1 MKKILA
7 LFTLAAVCLLSGCS
21 YTAQIS
27 ENDERLCVCA
37 GTEYGDQY
45 SMLGAWAAVY
55 KGKYD
60 IIEVP
65 EELNI
70 GNIVTPVGK
79 DNFVVARRTDKGGEY
94 GIYSLNGEY
103 RTILL
108 QRYTDNTENTASF
121 IITCNEEY
129 ALYYTANINE
139 YGAILLSDVEL
150 HLLKLDDLTDKR
162 IRILDSDQFS
172 GRAIICD
179 NAVYFEQHIS
189 ADGIDAYEGKYSKY
203 AIIRYDIEKG
213 ELEKYCVN
221 AGRPAIYK
229 DKLAFLIGDGKLVSC
244 VEPLFEPAEH
254 GLDMDAF
261 SLSPSGEMAYSY
273 YKSNDDGYSGYD
285 VMGYIKDGKPFDILA
300 IGSVFGIKDIYFSD
314 GCAVWSNFDGYYD
327 ANLQTLPMFYSK
339 KLNSVVVV
347 DYERAYYESFIN
359 GEKICF
365 FGYDGDR
372 INRQLRRV
380 LVLDTDKI

>member
-1 MKKILA
+1 M
-7 LFTLAAVCLLSGCS
+7 LSGCS

-27 ENDERLCVCA
+27 EDDERLRVCA

-70 GNIVTPVGK
+70 VNIVAPVGK

-139 YGAILLSDVEL
+139 YGAISLSDVEL

-172 GRAIICD
+172 GRAVICD

-189 ADGIDAYEGKYSKY
+189 ADGIGAYEGKYSKY
-203 AIIRYDIEKG
+203 AIIRYDIETEK
-213 ELEKYCVN
+213 LEKYCVN

-229 DKLAFLIGDGKLVSC
+229 NKPTFFIGDGKLVSY

-261 SLSPSGEMAYSY
+261 LLSPSGEMAYSY
-273 YKSNDDGYSGYD
+273 YKSNDGGYSGYD

-300 IGSVFGIKDIYFSD
+300 IGSVFGIEDVYFSD
-314 GCAVWSNFDGYYD
+314 GCAVWSNHNGYYD
-327 ANLQTLPMFYSK
+327 ANLQTLPMFYSEK
-339 KLNSVVVV
+339 RNSVVVV

-359 GEKICF
+359 KGKICF

-372 INRQLRRV
+372 VNRQLRRV
-380 LVLDTDKI
+380 LILDTDKI

>member
-27 ENDERLCVCA
+27 EDDERLRVCA

-70 GNIVTPVGK
+70 ENIVAPAGK

-103 RTILL
+103 RTILEI
-108 QRYTDNTENTASF
+108 YADNTENTASF

-139 YGAILLSDVEL
+139 YGAISLSDVEL
-150 HLLKLDDLTDKR
+150 HLLKLDNLTDKR

-172 GRAIICD
+172 GRAVICD
-179 NAVYFEQHIS
+179 NTVYFEQHIS
-189 ADGIDAYEGKYSKY
+189 ADGIGAYEGKYSEY
-203 AIIRYDIEKG
+203 AIIRYDIETEK
-213 ELEKYCVN
+213 LEKYCVN
-221 AGRPAIYK
+221 AGRPMIYK
-229 DKLAFLIGDGKLVSC
+229 DKPAFFIGDGKLVSC

-261 SLSPSGEMAYSY
+261 SLSPSDEMAYSY
-273 YKSNDDGYSGYD
+273 YKSNDDGYGGYE

-300 IGSVFGIKDIYFSD
+300 ISPVFGIEDVYFSD
-314 GCAVWSNFDGYYD
+314 GCAVWSNHNGYYD
-327 ANLQTLPMFYSK
+327 AILQTLPMFYSEK
-339 KLNSVVVV
+339 RNSVVVV

-359 GEKICF
+359 KGKICF

-372 INRQLRRV
+372 VNRQLRRV
-380 LVLDTDKI
+380 LILDTDKI

>member
-1 MKKILA
+1 MKKILT

-21 YTAQIS
+21 KTAQIL
-27 ENDERLCVCA
+27 EDDERLRVYA
-37 GTEYGDQY
+37 GTEYEEQY
-45 SMLGAWAAVY
+45 SLLGAWAAIY

-70 GNIVTPVGK
+70 ENIVAPAGEN
-79 DNFVVARRTDKGGEY
+79 NFIVARQTDKGGEY

-103 RTILL
+103 RTVL
-108 QRYTDNTENTASF
+108 QRYADNTENTASF

-129 ALYYTANINE
+129 ALYYTANISE

-150 HLLKLDDLTDKR
+150 HLLKLDDLMDKR
-162 IRILDSDQFS
+162 IRILDGEQFS
-172 GRAIICD
+172 GRAVICD
-179 NAVYFEQHIS
+179 NAVYFEQLIS
-189 ADGIDAYEGKYSKY
+189 VDGIGTYKGKYSEY

-221 AGRPAIYK
+221 AGRPVIYK

-273 YKSNDDGYSGYD
+273 YKSDDDGYGGYE

-300 IGSVFGIKDIYFSD
+300 ISSVFGIEDVYFSD
-314 GCAVWSNFDGYYD
+314 GCAVWSNHNGYYD
-327 ANLQTLPMFYSK
+327 AILQTLPMFYSEK
-339 KLNSVVVV
+339 RNSVVVV

-359 GEKICF
+359 GGKICF

-372 INRQLRRV
+372 VNRRLRRV
-380 LVLDTDKI
+380 LILDTDKV